1 MSLLED
7 LPQNSPK
14 KWIKQ
19 EIARLKKEIQDNQ
32 QLIKHHTIIRQNA
45 GLVFNDQVK
54 EQKEQKPCISPVSSK
69 SEAKESWG
77 VKLSY
82 SRALPKKRGR
92 SRKVDHDPSQTR
104 IVFYRNT

>member
-7 LPQNSPK
+7 LSQNSPK

-45 GLVFNDQVK
+45 GLVFSEQVK
-54 EQKEQKPCISPVSSK
+54 VPNDQKPCISASGK

-82 SRALPKKRGR
+82 SKALPKKRGR